1 MENIIRPVVQHIATQ
16 LSKIMKA
23 LGKTQRKSF
32 DSTRTRTENLLLRR
46 QAPYP
51 LGHRA
56 MKIQFYIVHTE
67 INEITLSSI
76 AFSQSLKKRFLNI
89 RKLTQI

>member
-1 MENIIRPVVQHIATQ
+1 MYTRNLRRNRIQDTFGV
-16 LSKIMKA
+16 KKD
-23 LGKTQRKSF
+23 F

-56 MKIQFYIVHTE
+56 MVGGTYISF
-67 INEITLSSI
+67 ILYFFIL
-76 AFSQSLKKRFLNI
+76 
-89 RKLTQI
+89 